1 MYFLQF
7 KLLKPLTEINN
18 ISITQF
24 NSISFTE
31 NQSCLGRWIFINCY
45 LWNSKIL
52 TSINKNNYI
61 IMNVLLSKFT
71 TKHNTAPFSQI
82 KIEDYFP
89 AFQEGIALAK
99 TEIDAIVNNPEAPT
113 FENTVVAMDF
123 AGDILDRLSSVF
135 FNLNSAETSDEMQ
148 KIAQEVSPLL
158 SEFGNDITLNAALF
172 AKIKTVYEQKE
183 NLNLTPEQTTL
194 LDKKYKSFSRNGAN
208 LPEDKKDQLREIDKE
223 LSKLSLQFGENV
235 LAETNAFELHL
246 TDEKDLAGL
255 PEGTIE
261 AARLLAKEK
270 EKEGW
275 IFTLDH
281 PSYVP
286 FLTYADNRELRK
298 KMAIAFGARSF
309 QNNEFDNQENVLK
322 IAKLRFER
330 ANLLGYKTH
339 AHFVLEERMAQS
351 PEKVFTFLNDL
362 LAKAKP
368 AAQKEFAELAA
379 FAKELDGIEQLE
391 KWDGAYYSEKLKQQL
406 FNLDDEKLKPYF
418 QLEKV
423 LDGAF
428 TVAKKLYGLTF
439 TEVFDID
446 KYHEEVTTYEVTD
459 AENNLVS
466 IFYADFFPRKGKRN
480 GAWMTSFK
488 SQSKKDGVN
497 ERPHISNVCNFTK
510 PTETK
515 PSLLTFNEVTTLF
528 HEFGHGLHGMLAN
541 TTYPSLSGTSVF
553 WDFVELPS
561 QIMENWCY
569 EPEALALFANHYE
582 TGEIIPIEYV
592 QKIKESASF
601 QEGMATLRQLS
612 FGLLDMAWH
621 GQDPTSITD
630 LKTFETEQFANTQ
643 LYPDVKENAM
653 STAFSHIFQGGY
665 SSGYYSYKWAE
676 VLDADAFEYFQ
687 ESGIFNVEVAT
698 KFKENVLSKG
708 GTEHPMILYKR
719 FRGQEPKP
727 EALLKRAGLL

>member
-1 MYFLQF
+1 M
-7 KLLKPLTEINN
+7 
-18 ISITQF
+18 S
-24 NSISFTE
+24 
-31 NQSCLGRWIFINCY
+31 
-45 LWNSKIL
+45 
-52 TSINKNNYI
+52 
-61 IMNVLLSKFT
+61 VLLSKFI

-82 KIEDYFP
+82 KIEDYVP

-99 TEIDAIVNNPEAPT
+99 AEIDAIVNNPDVPT
-113 FENTVVAMDF
+113 FENTIVAMDF
-123 AGDILDRLSSVF
+123 SGDILDRLSSIF
-135 FNLNSAETSDEMQ
+135 FNLNSAETNDEMQ

-158 SEFGNDITLNAALF
+158 SEFGNDIRLNADLF
-172 AKIKTVYEQKE
+172 ARVKAVYDQKE
-183 NLNLTPEQTTL
+183 SLNLNAEQTTL

-235 LAETNAFELHL
+235 LAETNNFELHL
-246 TDEKDLAGL
+246 TDEKDLSGL

-261 AARLLAKEK
+261 AARLLAKNQ

-298 KMAIAFGARSF
+298 KMAIAFGAKAF
-309 QNNEFDNQENVLK
+309 QNNEFNNEENVLK
-322 IAKLRFER
+322 IAKLRHER

-339 AHFVLEERMAQS
+339 AHFVLEERMAES
-351 PEKVFTFLNDL
+351 PEKVFSFLNDL

-368 AAQKEFAELAA
+368 AAQKEFAELTA

-446 KYHEEVTTYEVTD
+446 KYHEEVTTYEVRD

-488 SQSKKDGVN
+488 SQYIKDGVN

-528 HEFGHGLHGMLAN
+528 HEFGHGLHGMLAD
-541 TTYPSLSGTSVF
+541 TVYPSLSGTSVY

-601 QEGMATLRQLS
+601 QEGLATLRQLS

-630 LKTFETEQFANTQ
+630 LKAFETEQFANTQ

-687 ESGIFNVEVAT
+687 EKGIFNEEVAK
-698 KFKENVLSKG
+698 KFKDNVLSKG
-708 GTEHPMILYKR
+708 GTEHPMTLYKR

-727 EALLKRAGLL
+727 EALLKRAGLV

>member
-1 MYFLQF
+1 MSVLTQYF
-7 KLLKPLTEINN
+7 N
-18 ISITQF
+18 
-24 NSISFTE
+24 
-31 NQSCLGRWIFINCY
+31 
-45 LWNSKIL
+45 
-52 TSINKNNYI
+52 
-61 IMNVLLSKFT
+61 

-82 KIEDYFP
+82 KIEDYVP
-89 AFQEGIALAK
+89 AFNEGIALAK
-99 TEIDAIVNNPEAPT
+99 AEIDAIVNNPDAPT
-113 FENTVVAMDF
+113 FENTIVAMDF
-123 AGDILDRLSSVF
+123 SGDILDRLSSIF
-135 FNLNSAETSDEMQ
+135 FNLNSAETNDEMQ

-158 SEFGNDITLNAALF
+158 SEFGNDIRLNADLF
-172 AKIKTVYEQKE
+172 AKVKAVYEQKE
-183 NLNLTPEQTTL
+183 SLGLNPEQTTL

-208 LPEDKKDQLREIDKE
+208 LPEDKKNQLREIDKE

-235 LAETNAFELHL
+235 LAETNNFELHL
-246 TDEKDLAGL
+246 TDEKDLSGL

-261 AARLLAKEK
+261 AARLLAKNQ

-298 KMAIAFGARSF
+298 KMAIAFGAKAF

-322 IAKLRFER
+322 IAKLRHER

-339 AHFVLEERMAQS
+339 AHFVLEERMAES
-351 PEKVFTFLNDL
+351 PEKVFSFLNDL

-368 AAQKEFAELAA
+368 AAQKEFAELTA

-446 KYHEEVTTYEVTD
+446 KYHEEVTTYEVKD
-459 AENNLVS
+459 ANNNLVS

-488 SQSKKDGVN
+488 SQYVKDGVN

-541 TTYPSLSGTSVF
+541 TVYPSLSGTSVY

-601 QEGMATLRQLS
+601 QEGLATLRQLS

-630 LKTFETEQFANTQ
+630 LKAFETEQFANTQ

-676 VLDADAFEYFQ
+676 VLDADAFEYFH
-687 ESGIFNVEVAT
+687 ENGIFNEEIAK
-698 KFKENVLSKG
+698 KFKDNVLSKG
-708 GTEHPMILYKR
+708 GTEHPMTLYKR

>member
-1 MYFLQF
+1 MNILLQKF
-7 KLLKPLTEINN
+7 DTKLD
-18 ISITQF
+18 
-24 NSISFTE
+24 
-31 NQSCLGRWIFINCY
+31 
-45 LWNSKIL
+45 
-52 TSINKNNYI
+52 
-61 IMNVLLSKFT
+61 
-71 TKHNTAPFSQI
+71 TAPFSKI
-82 KIEDYFP
+82 KNENYLP
-89 AFQEGIALAK
+89 AFQEAIDLAK
-99 TEIDAIVNNPEAPT
+99 AEIDAIVKNIENPT
-113 FENTVVAMDF
+113 FQNTIETLSF
-123 AGDILDRLSSVF
+123 SGDTLDRISSIF

-148 KIAQEVSPLL
+148 KIAQDVSPLL
-158 SEFGNDITLNAALF
+158 SEFGNDVRLNAALF
-172 AKIKTVYEQKE
+172 TKVKTVYDQRESL
-183 NLNLTPEQTTL
+183 NLNPEQTTL
-194 LDKKYKSFSRNGAN
+194 LDKQYKSFSRNGAN
-208 LPEDKKDQLREIDKE
+208 LPEDKKNQLREIDKE

-246 TDEKDLAGL
+246 SDYNHLAGL

-261 AARLLAKEK
+261 AARSLAKAQ

-281 PSYVP
+281 PSYIP
-286 FLTYADNRELRK
+286 FVTYADNRELRK
-298 KMAIAFGARSF
+298 KMAIAFGARCF
-309 QNNEFDNQENVLK
+309 QNNEFDNQEIVLK

-339 AHFVLEERMAQS
+339 AHFVLEERMAES
-351 PEKVFTFLNDL
+351 PEKVLSFSNDL

-368 AAQKEFAELAA
+368 AAQKEFDQLSA

-423 LDGAF
+423 LNGAF
-428 TVAKKLYGLTF
+428 TIAEKLYGLTF

-459 AENNLVS
+459 KNNELVAV
-466 IFYADFFPRKGKRN
+466 FYADFFPRKGKRN

-488 SQSKKDGVN
+488 SQYIKDGKN

-541 TTYPSLSGTSVF
+541 TTYPNLSGTSVY

-569 EPEALALFANHYE
+569 EPEALALFAHHYE
-582 TGEIIPIEYV
+582 TGEVIPQEYV

-601 QEGMATLRQLS
+601 QEGLATMRQLS

-621 GQDPTSITD
+621 GQDPTNIND
-630 LKTFETEQFANTQ
+630 IKAFETEQFASTQ

-676 VLDADAFEYFQ
+676 VLDADAFDYFL
-687 ESGIFNVEVAT
+687 EEGIFNTEVAE

-727 EALLKRAGLL
+727 DALLKRAGLL